1 MKIIT
6 ISKTFASFVTIGL
19 LVVTPAHAQYGP
31 VMMDPGTGGGSGV
44 IPAITTPAYDWYSP
58 PTTTYVAPT
67 LPANDGSYAPTIAVP
82 GASNPS
88 YGTVGTSSTGWNGW
102 NTGTTTGTGTGGTTT
117 TGTTTG
123 TTGAPSSIPSISTLG
138 SSYVSSQVATVSGA
152 WSSGGGVTGT
162 WFEYGTSQGDLSRRS
177 PGVQQN
183 NLSGSWG
190 EQLSGL
196 LPGTTYYYR
205 AVAENTYGR
214 NTGAIRSFKTRSLT
228 VITGTTGTTTGT
240 TGTTTTGTT
249 TGAVDI
255 ASTGA
260 ITITNRYTN
269 ICPADEI
276 DYAINYKN
284 TTGRKLT
291 DVTIKMYLP
300 SSIEYRSST
309 AGTYRS
315 RENAVTVLVGSLNP
329 NETGI
334 FYVTGEATSDSY
346 RTRLDARVEMLYNGV
361 NGNQIKEDSV
371 VSNTS
376 TDCDTSSLGAA
387 ALFGGGF
394 FPTTFIGWLFLIL
407 FILFLVWL
415 SRRFMYKKDSHG
427 HSGHGDHH

>member
-1 MKIIT
+1 MKRIH
-6 ISKTFASFVTIGL
+6 ISTTLASLVMLGIVTF
-19 LVVTPAHAQYGP
+19 TPVSAQYGP
-31 VMMDPGTGGGSGV
+31 IMMDPGTGGGSGV
-44 IPAITTPAYDWYSP
+44 VPTITTPEYNWYTP
-58 PTTTYVAPT
+58 PTTTYVPPT
-67 LPANDGSYAPTIAVP
+67 LPANDGSYAPTIGVP
-82 GASNPS
+82 GAANQS

-102 NTGTTTGTGTGGTTT
+102 NTGTTTGTGTSGTTT
-117 TGTTTG
+117 TGTTG
-123 TTGAPSSIPSISTLG
+123 TTTGGPSSVPSISTLG

-152 WSSGGGVTGT
+152 WSSTGGVTGT
-162 WFEYGTSQGDLSRRS
+162 WFEYGTSQGDLSLRS
-177 PGVQQN
+177 AGVQQN

-196 LPGTTYYYR
+196 APATTYYYR
-205 AVAENTYGR
+205 AVSENSYGR
-214 NTGAIRSFKTRSLT
+214 NAGAIRSFRTRGL
-228 VITGTTGTTTGT
+228 VVTTGT
-240 TGTTTTGTT
+240 TGTTTTTTSGTT
-249 TGAVDI
+249 TGTTTGVVDT

-284 TTGRKLT
+284 TTGRRLT

-300 SSIEYRSST
+300 TSIEYRSST

-346 RTRLDARVEMLYNGV
+346 RSRLDARVEMLYNGT
-361 NGNQIKEDSV
+361 NGNQVKEDSV

-376 TDCDTSSLGAA
+376 TDCDNSSLGAT

-407 FILFLVWL
+407 FILFLVWV
-415 SRRFMYKKDSHG
+415 SRRFMYNKAA
-427 HSGHGDHH
+427 GHGADHH